1 MKDDDPAIGITLG
14 SAYNDVG
21 DFQSAADSLEVLIA
35 SSPQNPQINSELGRA
50 HFGLQNYSRARIFF
64 RISTELAP
72 LKEMNW
78 GLLGLCYSLDSQ
90 AEKSVEYFLKAIE
103 LESQPGPFR
112 LQLATVLEQLGRI
125 AEAIE
130 YYRKATENE
139 FNRAFALEQLERLQS

>member
-1 MKDDDPAIGITLG
+1 MPR
-14 SAYNDVG
+14 
-21 DFQSAADSLEVLIA
+21 
-35 SSPQNPQINSELGRA
+35 NPQLNSELGRA
-50 HFGLQNYSRARIFF
+50 YFGLQDYPKARTFF
-64 RISTELAP
+64 KASTEIAP